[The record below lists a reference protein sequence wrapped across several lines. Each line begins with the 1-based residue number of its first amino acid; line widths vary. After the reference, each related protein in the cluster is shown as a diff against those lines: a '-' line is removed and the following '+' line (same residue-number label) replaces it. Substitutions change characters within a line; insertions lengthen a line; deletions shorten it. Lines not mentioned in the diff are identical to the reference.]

1 MMQNWDHLIDVLA
14 NLNYM
19 PKYES
24 LKNSIND
31 IRTEYLELKGRIY
44 RQNIV
49 FSEFSFP

>member
-1 MMQNWDHLIDVLA
+1 MMQNWDHLIDIFS
-14 NLNYM
+14 NLNEM
-19 PKYES
+19 IKYES

-31 IRTEYLELKGRIY
+31 IRPSYLDQMGRIY